1 MVTEK
6 ALEGRFVNL
15 RPVEEEDAEFILR
28 LRNNPEISKFLPPLD
43 VTVDQQKNWIA
54 KQRCD
59 NDSYYFII
67 EDKNNHP
74 IGTISVY
81 NICSDHAES
90 GRFCSIGDSIQNS
103 EASLLHCEFIF
114 NRLSLDYLDIWV
126 YKDNKPVLAF
136 NKAFGCEWDGE
147 STDEKGEVF
156 LYGKLTKLNFQHKS
170 TIIERNINR
179 IK

>member
-1 MVTEK
+1 MIAEEI
-6 ALEGRFVNL
+6 LEGKFVNL
-15 RPVEEEDAEFILR
+15 RPVKEEDAEFILR
-28 LRNNPEISKFLPPLD
+28 LRNNPEISKFLPPLNI
-43 VTVDQQKNWIA
+43 TVEQQKNWIT
-54 KQRCD
+54 KQRRD
-59 NDSYYFII
+59 DDSYYFII

-81 NICSDHAES
+81 NICGDHAES

-114 NRLSLDYLDIWV
+114 NRLNLDYLDIWV

-147 STDEKGEVF
+147 DIDDKGLFF

-170 TIIERNINR
+170 AKIKRNINR